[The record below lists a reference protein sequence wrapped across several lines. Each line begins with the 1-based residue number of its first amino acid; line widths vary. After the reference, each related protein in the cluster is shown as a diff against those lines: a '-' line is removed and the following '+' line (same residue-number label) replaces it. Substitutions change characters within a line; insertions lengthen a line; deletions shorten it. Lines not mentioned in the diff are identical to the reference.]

1 MLKGSGASHSY
12 VISRLIDEF
21 EWNKKSL
28 TYPFITVTP
37 AGDMY
42 ESMTWFKNIPINIE
56 TLYANL
62 ISIEISDY
70 DAILGMEWLSTH
82 HSVINC

>member
-70 DAILGMEWLSTH
+70 DAILGIDRLSAH
-82 HSVINC
+82 HAIIDC